1 MHERVQRCT
10 TAEKIH
16 DLEVLDSL
24 QKSSSYRA
32 YRGLYTLCVCDCA
45 CWYKKSDMTSIRDRK
60 TFDNLNQDL
69 SLQHLVGRLI
79 GKQGKFMNFLKQS
92 SGAKIYISTLPFT
105 QEIQICHIQ
114 GKFPHTWW
122 WWVLQ
127 SMQKPSAEFMSV
139 FVHPGSQ
146 QQVDDALSLIRKKF
160 KDLDLTNCVPL
171 PCLPITSW
179 VRTLKII
186 SLTQFQWLSSLEHK
200 NIMNVSQERL

>member
-1 MHERVQRCT
+1 
-10 TAEKIH
+10 
-16 DLEVLDSL
+16 
-24 QKSSSYRA
+24 
-32 YRGLYTLCVCDCA
+32 
-45 CWYKKSDMTSIRDRK
+45 
-60 TFDNLNQDL
+60 
-69 SLQHLVGRLI
+69 
-79 GKQGKFMNFLKQS
+79 MNFLKQS
-92 SGAKIYISTLPFT
+92 SGAKIYVSTLPFT

-114 GKFPHTWW
+114 GKFPHPWWW

-127 SMQKPSAEFMSV
+127 SMQKLSAEFMSV

-179 VRTLKII
+179 VRTLKIK

-200 NIMNVSQERL
+200 NIMNVSQERYKKIRWLTNKISSLLKLCNSFVWGTNWNLSGKLVL